1 MQKEWRSNECSVN
14 HEYIKET
21 VNRSLQANRYNKG
34 NSNFEHFWREN
45 PFDIIHKSHHM
56 DNNENLQVKI
66 SSKKS

>member
-1 MQKEWRSNECSVN
+1 MSALSTMNILKKLN
-14 HEYIKET
+14 
-21 VNRSLQANRYNKG
+21 NRSLQANRYNKG